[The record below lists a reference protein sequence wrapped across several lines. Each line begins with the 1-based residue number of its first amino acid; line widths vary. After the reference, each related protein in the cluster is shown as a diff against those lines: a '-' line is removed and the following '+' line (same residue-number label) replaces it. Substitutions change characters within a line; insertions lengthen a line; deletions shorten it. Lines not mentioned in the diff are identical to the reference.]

1 MKYGVL
7 SVIALF
13 FACIIYAQDVGVLI
27 ADAEKLEKDL
37 KEAEALEKYKEVLNI
52 DTANLKAGCK
62 AAELTG
68 RIGAR
73 FKDEKQRT
81 AYFTSVKIYAERVFR
96 QHHDEA
102 EANYAMA
109 NANMLLAT
117 VTKNKEKAVHLRDMK
132 FYSDSALLINPSH
145 AGSLYT
151 LGKWNYEIINLNVAE
166 KAGVKVLFGGMPR
179 ASLDEAI
186 LYFEKA
192 RSANPMLIVN
202 YLDLANAYVQNHRTD
217 KAIEVLN
224 RMVKLPP
231 RTQDDETYK
240 AEGRTLLA
248 SLQ

>member
-13 FACIIYAQDVGVLI
+13 FSCIIYAQDVAVLI
-27 ADAEKLEKDL
+27 AGAEKMEKDL
-37 KEAEALEKYKEVLNI
+37 KEAEALNQYKEVLNI
-52 DTANLKAGCK
+52 DSSNLRAGCR

-73 FKDEKQRT
+73 LKDVKQRT
-81 AYFTSVKIYAERVFR
+81 EYFTSARIYAERVFR

-109 NANMLLAT
+109 NAAMRMAT
-117 VTKNKEKAVHLRDMK
+117 VTKNKDKAVHLRDMK
-132 FYSDSALLINPSH
+132 YYSDSALLINPSH
-145 AGSLYT
+145 AASLYT
-151 LGKWNYEIINLNVAE
+151 LGRWNYDIVNLNVAE
-166 KAGVKVLFGGMPR
+166 KAGVKVLFGGMPK

-192 RSANPMLIVN
+192 RSANPALIVN

-231 RTQDDETYK
+231 RTQDDESYK